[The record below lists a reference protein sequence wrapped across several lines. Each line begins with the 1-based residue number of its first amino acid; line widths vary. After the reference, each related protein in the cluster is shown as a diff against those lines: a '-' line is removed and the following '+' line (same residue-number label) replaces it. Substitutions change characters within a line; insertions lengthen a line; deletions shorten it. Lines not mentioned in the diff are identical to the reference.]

1 MEVRWE
7 IVAIILGSAAVTF
20 VPRVLPLMVMS
31 RFALP
36 EWVMKWLG
44 YVPVA
49 VMAAMVAQEV
59 LTQNGQLAL
68 RPDHPELW
76 AAVLAL
82 LAAILSRSLLV
93 TVLSGVIA
101 LMLLRAWL

>member
-1 MEVRWE
+1 
-7 IVAIILGSAAVTF
+7 
-20 VPRVLPLMVMS
+20 MVMS

-36 EWVMKWLG
+36 DWAMRWLG

-59 LTQNGQLAL
+59 LMQDGELVL

-76 AAVLAL
+76 AAALAL

-93 TVLSGVIA
+93 TVLAGVIA